1 MTKQVYY
8 LDERTFHFVKRV
20 KLFTRKLLKSK

>member
-8 LDERTFHFVKRV
+8 LEERTFHFVKRV
-20 KLFTRKLLKSK
+20 KLFTRKFLKSK